1 MFHYHF
7 NMMITNHRRD
17 VLVIIVTRFISH
29 KIISANMLPN
39 MRDDSTGFEIVLK
52 SVHKHIIG
60 NFTPNMKLIKLTTSV
75 FFWCEIQNRTRI
87 NISYLVC
94 AELHSTPSLPPS
106 PPQNRKSRQPYLL
119 ELQTTPTS
127 SPQNRKS
134 RWPYLLELQTTP
146 TSSVWSQLFV
156 YQPLFL
162 HCKILVSLP
171 VHLRSSSNIGPGPA
185 PNDDPDRAKAWSL

>member
-60 NFTPNMKLIKLTTSV
+60 NFTPNMKLIKLTT
-75 FFWCEIQNRTRI
+75 
-87 NISYLVC
+87 
-94 AELHSTPSLPPS
+94 
-106 PPQNRKSRQPYLL
+106 
-119 ELQTTPTS
+119 
-127 SPQNRKS
+127 
-134 RWPYLLELQTTP
+134 
-146 TSSVWSQLFV
+146 
-156 YQPLFL
+156 
-162 HCKILVSLP
+162 
-171 VHLRSSSNIGPGPA
+171 
-185 PNDDPDRAKAWSL
+185 